1 MSANYWESTQ
11 RQHWLFTKDQLAS
24 MRQKLDDDNAEWVR
38 SYPLPEQRHLAIFFN
53 QQLLRLGKRLSVRQQ
68 ALATAQVYLKR
79 FYCRVQIRS
88 SNPYLVLT
96 TALYLACKMEEA
108 PQHIRLVVTEA
119 RQLWQDFIGLDT
131 SKIGECEFYLISE
144 MSSQLIVHQP
154 YRTLTALR
162 PELSMT
168 EEDYQM
174 AKSVINDHYMTDLPL
189 LHPPHIIALVGILL
203 ALVLRP
209 IAPQSGGQ
217 GSTMS
222 SSAAAGLAAAQAALH
237 AAHMGGSG
245 SGATGSLA
253 GSGDGK
259 DRPQTETRVHRVQM
273 FVSWLSDSNVDVT
286 AMVDA
291 TQEIISYYA
300 CYEAEYND
308 KNTKDQIHRFVKA
321 RHLDK

>member
-1 MSANYWESTQ
+1 
-11 RQHWLFTKDQLAS
+11 
-24 MRQKLDDDNAEWVR
+24 
-38 SYPLPEQRHLAIFFN
+38 
-53 QQLLRLGKRLSVRQQ
+53 
-68 ALATAQVYLKR
+68 
-79 FYCRVQIRS
+79 
-88 SNPYLVLT
+88 
-96 TALYLACKMEEA
+96 MEES

-189 LHPPHIIALVGILL
+189 LHPPHIIAMVGILL

-209 IAPQSGGQ
+209 AAPQPGGQ
-217 GSTMS
+217 N
-222 SSAAAGLAAAQAALH
+222 SSAAASAASGLAAAQAALQS
-237 AAHMGGSG
+237 AHLNSGGGLGGPGTLSG
-245 SGATGSLA
+245 SS
-253 GSGDGK
+253 DGK
-259 DRPQTETRVHRVQM
+259 DRPQPETRVHRVQM
-273 FVSWLSDSNVDVT
+273 FVSWLSDSNIDVT

-300 CYEAEYND
+300 CYETEYND

>member
-1 MSANYWESTQ
+1 MAANYWESTQ
-11 RQHWLFTKDQLAS
+11 RQHWLYTKDQLAS
-24 MRQKLDDDNAEWVR
+24 MRQKLDDDNADWVR
-38 SYPLPEQRHLAIFFN
+38 SYPLPEQRHLSIFFN

-68 ALATAQVYLKR
+68 ALATAQVYIKR
-79 FYCRVQIRS
+79 FYSRVQIRS

-96 TALYLACKMEEA
+96 TALYLACKIEES

-131 SKIGECEFYLISE
+131 SKIGECEFFLISE

-154 YRTLTALR
+154 YRTLLSLR

-168 EEDYQM
+168 EEDFQM
-174 AKSVINDHYMTDLPL
+174 AKSVVNDSYMTDLPL
-189 LHPPHIIALVGILL
+189 LHPPHVIALVGILL

-209 IAPQSGGQ
+209 VPPQAGGQ
-217 GSTMS
+217 ANTASN
-222 SSAAAGLAAAQAALH
+222 AASGLAAAQAALS
-237 AAHMGGSG
+237 AAQMGGSG
-245 SGATGSLA
+245 PNISSGGHTS
-253 GSGDGK
+253 DGK
-259 DRPQTETRVHRVQM
+259 DRAQPETRVQRVQM
-273 FVSWLSDSNVDVT
+273 FMSWLSDSNVDVA

-300 CYEAEYND
+300 CYETEYND
-308 KNTKDQIHRFVKA
+308 KNTKEQIGRFVKA

>member
-1 MSANYWESTQ
+1 
-11 RQHWLFTKDQLAS
+11 
-24 MRQKLDDDNAEWVR
+24 
-38 SYPLPEQRHLAIFFN
+38 
-53 QQLLRLGKRLSVRQQ
+53 
-68 ALATAQVYLKR
+68 
-79 FYCRVQIRS
+79 
-88 SNPYLVLT
+88 
-96 TALYLACKMEEA
+96 MEES

-174 AKSVINDHYMTDLPL
+174 AKSVVNDHYMTDLPL

-209 IAPQSGGQ
+209 APQSSGQ
-217 GSTMS
+217 GSAA
-222 SSAAAGLAAAQAALH
+222 SAASAVAGLAAAQNALH
-237 AAHMGGSG
+237 QAHMGGG
-245 SGATGSLA
+245 GGGGASA
-253 GSGDGK
+253 SSSDGK
-259 DRPQTETRVHRVQM
+259 DKPGPETRVYRVQM
-273 FVSWLSDSNVDVT
+273 FVSWLSDSNVDIT